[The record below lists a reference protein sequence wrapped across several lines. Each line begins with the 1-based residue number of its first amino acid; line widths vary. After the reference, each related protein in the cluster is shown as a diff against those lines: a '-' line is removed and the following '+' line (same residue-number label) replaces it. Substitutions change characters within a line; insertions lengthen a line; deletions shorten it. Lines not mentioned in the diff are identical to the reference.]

1 MRADTKIL
9 VLKRWRQ
16 EDSQLCSKLEAN
28 LGYARTCLKNNNKS
42 KTTHKVWVWLLV
54 DNRLTYRNP

>member
-16 EDSQLCSKLEAN
+16 EDHEFKVILRRLTWATREPV
-28 LGYARTCLKNNNKS
+28 S
-42 KTTHKVWVWLLV
+42 KTTTKAKQP
-54 DNRLTYRNP
+54 TKSGCGY

>member
-16 EDSQLCSKLEAN
+16 EDHEFKVILSYIVSWRLTWATREPV
-28 LGYARTCLKNNNKS
+28 S
-42 KTTHKVWVWLLV
+42 KTTTKAKQPIKSGCG
-54 DNRLTYRNP
+54 Y